1 MKVNKAQ
8 AILYIFHMLLVNGS
22 VKKDDIQSVISI
34 SDITFRRYIQEI
46 RAYLVNFDK
55 SLEVIYHKQDDLY
68 VLKNNR

>member
-22 VKKDDIQSVISI
+22 IKKDDVQSVISI

-55 SLEVIYHKQDDLY
+55 SLEVVYRKLEDLY